1 MQKLSWSKLNRKLK
15 GFYFSDVGRTLAEL
29 VYWRCNHSK
38 KQWLKG
44 NKFFKIWIV
53 EHYLRYIQNP
63 LKILP
68 QLVPFLLLLKKKI
81 QLPYRRKMNKKNGK
95 WIRDIKFFVSSKMYN
110 KQQSNS
116 RSQSFM
122 WPIPYWTKG
131 VSF

>member
-68 QLVPFLLLLKKKI
+68 QTTTGSFPPFVE
-81 QLPYRRKMNKKNGK
+81 KKNSTS
-95 WIRDIKFFVSSKMYN
+95 V
-110 KQQSNS
+110 Q
-116 RSQSFM
+116 
-122 WPIPYWTKG
+122 TKND
-131 VSF
+131 